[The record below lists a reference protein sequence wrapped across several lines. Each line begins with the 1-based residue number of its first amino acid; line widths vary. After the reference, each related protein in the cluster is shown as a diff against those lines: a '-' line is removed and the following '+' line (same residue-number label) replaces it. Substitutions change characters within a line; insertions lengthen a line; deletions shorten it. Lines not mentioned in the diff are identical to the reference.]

1 MVLQLNRKAVYML
14 ILLRLRQLPPPL
26 LLLAGNVCSANHLD
40 VGVDE
45 EECDDLAMARFG
57 WVGKLERPNAV
68 LKNVREGEQA
78 TFAGLDTA
86 NLLHSWA

>member
-1 MVLQLNRKAVYML
+1 MLLQLNRKVVYLL
-14 ILLRLRQLPPPL
+14 ILRLRQHPPPL

-40 VGVDE
+40 IGVDE
-45 EECDDLAMARFG
+45 EECDDLAMARLG
-57 WVGKLERPNAV
+57 WVSKLERPNAV